1 MSEEKFD
8 AIVVGAGMSGNAAA
22 YTMARSGLNVL
33 QLERGEYPGSKNV
46 QGAILYANT
55 LETIIPDFR
64 DDAPLERH
72 LVEQRFWIM
81 DDTSHTGMHYRSD
94 DFNEQR
100 PNRYTII
107 RAQFDKWFSG
117 KVREAGGTVL
127 CETTVT
133 KLAQDLS
140 GKVIGVH
147 TDRTGDVIL
156 ADVVVLA
163 EGANG
168 LLGTRA
174 GLREMPKPENV
185 ALAVKEMHFLPEEVI
200 AERFGLTEDEG
211 CVIEAGG
218 TISRGMAGLGFL
230 YTNRESISLGIGC
243 LVSGL
248 ASTMEKPYALLDA
261 FKGHPS
267 IRPLIAGSEVKEY
280 AAHLIPE
287 GGFKAIPQLFGNGW
301 VVVGDAAQLNNAV
314 HREGSNLAMAS
325 GRMVGESIFQI
336 KCRGGAMTTQNLS
349 LYKRMLDRS
358 FVMKDLMK
366 HKDMPALLHNN
377 RQSFFTTYPK
387 LISQAAQNFVRVDG
401 TPKIESEKATSAA
414 FVKARSRWGLVSDAV
429 RLALAWR

>member
-22 YTMARSGLNVL
+22 YTMASSGLKVL

-147 TDRTGDVIL
+147 TDRTGGVIL

-174 GLREMPKPENV
+174 GLREMPKPEHV
-185 ALAVKEMHFLPEEVI
+185 ALAVKEMHFLPEEII

-267 IRPLIAGSEVKEY
+267 IRPLIAGSEIKEY

-325 GRMVGESIFQI
+325 GRMVGESIFHI
-336 KCRGGAMTTQNLS
+336 KCRGGAMTKQNLS
-349 LYKRMLDRS
+349 LYKSMLDKS
-358 FVMKDLMK
+358 FVMKDLRK
-366 HKDMPALLHNN
+366 HKDMPALLHTN

-414 FVKARSRWGLVSDAV
+414 FIKARSRWGLVSDAV